1 MRSRVGLLV
10 VGIISVARVAASV
23 PEAPVAVSPGSTGGV
38 ARVESRCPAFS
49 RAEVEAPPPL
59 GAPLGATRISDGHP
73 SAGRNLGRGASP

>member
-10 VGIISVARVAASV
+10 VGIIFVARVAASA

-49 RAEVEAPPPL
+49 RAEVEAPPR
-59 GAPLGATRISDGHP
+59 LGATRISDGHP